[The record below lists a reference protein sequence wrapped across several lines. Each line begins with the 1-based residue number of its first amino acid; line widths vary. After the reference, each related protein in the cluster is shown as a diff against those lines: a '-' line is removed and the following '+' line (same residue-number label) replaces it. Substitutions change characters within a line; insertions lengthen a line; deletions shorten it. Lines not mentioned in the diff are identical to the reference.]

1 MNVTPLNVAG
11 LCLTHAYRESG
22 SIASAIGSAIA
33 SAVSSATASVTILRD
48 EFISG

>member
-22 SIASAIGSAIA
+22 SIGSAKGSAIA
-33 SAVSSATASVTILRD
+33 SATASVTILRD